1 MTIQDTIKLQDK
13 IMQKYCDTEIDKEII
28 TALCFARNI
37 AEVVEVHFNKT
48 NNKTEFYREILNNH
62 SIDFSVGYQTL
73 FKYYSYLTED

>member
-28 TALCFARNI
+28 TALCFACNI